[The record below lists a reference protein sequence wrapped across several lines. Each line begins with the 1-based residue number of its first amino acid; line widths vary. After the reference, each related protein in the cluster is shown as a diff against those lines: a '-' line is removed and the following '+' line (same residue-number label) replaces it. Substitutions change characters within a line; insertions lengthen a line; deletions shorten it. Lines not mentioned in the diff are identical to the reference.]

1 MTFGDMITNVGYLI
15 NQDLSGDTKLV
26 TRTEVKAN
34 LNRAYHKVY
43 NKVTSLGQG
52 YGLREAYT
60 DLVSGQSRYGFPDDF
75 MKFDRLEV
83 GYTTEDSRVLTQV
96 INRDAI
102 NDPQQ
107 AVSPATP
114 VVALLGNMYQLFP
127 TPTTTVSNG
136 LHLWYIENVVDL
148 VDNTDEP
155 VLPNG
160 YEDLLIEYAAGQA
173 KRRQGLMDEARE
185 MINDFGLSLETMTDE
200 VVDRVDEGGNVVVR
214 DVY

>member
-1 MTFGDMITNVGYLI
+1 MTFSEMITNVGYLI

-52 YGLREAYT
+52 YGLRETYT
-60 DLVSGQSRYGFPDDF
+60 DLVSAQSRYGFPDDF
-75 MKFDRLEV
+75 MKFDRLEI
-83 GYTTEDSRVLTQV
+83 GYTTEDTRVLAQV

-107 AVSPATP
+107 SISSATP
-114 VVALLGNMYQLFP
+114 VVALLGNMYQIFP

-136 LHLWYIENVVDL
+136 LHLWYMENVVDL
-148 VDNTDEP
+148 VDDTDEP

-185 MINDFGLSLETMTDE
+185 MIQDFMLALETMTDE
-200 VVDRVDEGGNVVVR
+200 VVDRVDEGGSVVIR